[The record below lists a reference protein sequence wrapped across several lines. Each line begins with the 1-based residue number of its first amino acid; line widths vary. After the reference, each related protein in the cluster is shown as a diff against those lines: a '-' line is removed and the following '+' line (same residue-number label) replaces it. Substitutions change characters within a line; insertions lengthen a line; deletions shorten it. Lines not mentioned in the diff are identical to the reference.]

1 MLWSEKYRPSTL
13 DGILG
18 QDEAVRTLASFA
30 ESGNVPHLLI
40 VGPAGTGKSIAVE
53 ALARGLYG
61 ANWQEN
67 TTIFPA
73 ADLFEQ
79 GKKYLE
85 SDERFG
91 HIYKKDESFL
101 TNFKYLVKWYAAIRP
116 LDAAFKLMVFEGAS
130 AISREAQQGL
140 RRIMERYSG
149 TCRFVFLTT
158 NGSAIIPAI
167 ASRCLPLTFVPVDDA
182 LIRERLAWI
191 LEKEG
196 AAAGRV
202 SGDDLDLIIPAAG
215 GDLRRATI
223 LLQLFAE
230 SGGSVDLADTT
241 SSETETV
248 AASAFEALM
257 SGNPPA
263 ARQRA
268 ESLLIDYGLTGPEVI
283 KELAK
288 AAEREYNDPKIA
300 VALAD
305 ADLVIRRGGNE
316 FIQINALLARISR
329 EVFS

>member
-13 DGILG
+13 EGVLG
-18 QDEAVRTLASFA
+18 QDEAIRTLSSFA
-30 ESGNVPHLLI
+30 ESGNVPHLMV

-53 ALARGLYG
+53 ALARALYG

-67 TTIFPA
+67 MTVFPA

-85 SDERFG
+85 ADERFG

-116 LDAAFKLMVFEGAS
+116 LDAEFKLMVFEGAS
-130 AISREAQQGL
+130 AISREAQQAL

-167 ASRCLPLTFVPVDDA
+167 ASRCLPITFVPVDNV
-182 LIRERLAWI
+182 LIRERLAAI
-191 LEKEG
+191 LEGERV
-196 AAAGRV
+196 AADRISA
-202 SGDDLDLIIPAAG
+202 DDLDLIVPAAG

-230 SGGSVDLADTT
+230 SEGSVDLAQTT

-248 AASAFEALM
+248 AASAFSALM
-257 SGNPPA
+257 SGNPAA

-283 KELAK
+283 RELAK
-288 AAEREYNDPKIA
+288 AAEREYNDPRIA

-305 ADLVIRRGGNE
+305 ADLVIRRGSNE

>member
-288 AAEREYNDPKIA
+288 AAEREYNDPRIA

>member
-116 LDAAFKLMVFEGAS
+116 LDAGFKLMVFEGAS
-130 AISREAQQGL
+130 AISREAQQ
-140 RRIMERYSG
+140 
-149 TCRFVFLTT
+149 
-158 NGSAIIPAI
+158 
-167 ASRCLPLTFVPVDDA
+167 
-182 LIRERLAWI
+182 
-191 LEKEG
+191 
-196 AAAGRV
+196 
-202 SGDDLDLIIPAAG
+202 
-215 GDLRRATI
+215 
-223 LLQLFAE
+223 
-230 SGGSVDLADTT
+230 
-241 SSETETV
+241 
-248 AASAFEALM
+248 
-257 SGNPPA
+257 
-263 ARQRA
+263 
-268 ESLLIDYGLTGPEVI
+268 
-283 KELAK
+283 
-288 AAEREYNDPKIA
+288 
-300 VALAD
+300 
-305 ADLVIRRGGNE
+305 
-316 FIQINALLARISR
+316 
-329 EVFS
+329 

>member
-223 LLQLFAE
+223 LLQLFAD

-288 AAEREYNDPKIA
+288 AAEREYNDPRIA

>member
-1 MLWSEKYRPSTL
+1 MLWSEKYRPSAL
-13 DGILG
+13 EGVLG
-18 QDEAVRTLASFA
+18 QEEAVRVLSSFA

-40 VGPAGTGKSIAVE
+40 VGPTGTGKSIAVE
-53 ALARGLYG
+53 ALARTLYG

-67 TTIFPA
+67 TTVFPA

-85 SDERFG
+85 ADERFG

-116 LDAAFKLMVFEGAS
+116 LDAGFKLMVFEGAS

-167 ASRCLPLTFVPVDDA
+167 ASRCLPITFVPVDDD
-182 LIRERLAWI
+182 LIRRRLTAI
-191 LEKEG
+191 LEGEG
-196 AAAGRV
+196 VAADRV
-202 SGDDLDLIIPAAG
+202 SADDLDLIVPAAG

-223 LLQLFAE
+223 LLQVFAE
-230 SGGSVDLADTT
+230 SKGPVDLAQTT

-248 AASAFEALM
+248 AASAFAALM
-257 SGNPPA
+257 SGNPAA

-283 KELAK
+283 RELAK
-288 AAEREYNDPKIA
+288 AAEREYNDPRIA

-305 ADLVIRRGGNE
+305 ADLVIRRGSNE
-316 FIQINALLARISR
+316 FIQINALLARISQ

>member
-1 MLWSEKYRPSTL
+1 
-13 DGILG
+13 
-18 QDEAVRTLASFA
+18 
-30 ESGNVPHLLI
+30 
-40 VGPAGTGKSIAVE
+40 
-53 ALARGLYG
+53 
-61 ANWQEN
+61 
-67 TTIFPA
+67 
-73 ADLFEQ
+73 
-79 GKKYLE
+79 
-85 SDERFG
+85 
-91 HIYKKDESFL
+91 
-101 TNFKYLVKWYAAIRP
+101 
-116 LDAAFKLMVFEGAS
+116 
-130 AISREAQQGL
+130 
-140 RRIMERYSG
+140 MERYSG

-288 AAEREYNDPKIA
+288 AAEREYNDPRIA